1 MTVTAK
7 QETGRRAHWRARPGP
22 AGDRGS
28 ITVFVVFF
36 AMAALA
42 LASLLVDLGNAV
54 NAQQRAADIAEQ
66 AARAAANSIDVG
78 TLRSGNVEIDQA
90 TACVNAADVVASYQ
104 ASYQGSGVQV
114 TMTQPCGYSGPRKV
128 TVWVAVSTQPV
139 ITTFFGSFT
148 MRAHESACAEFG
160 INEGVGC

>member
-7 QETGRRAHWRARPGP
+7 QETGRWAGRRARRGR

-66 AARAAANSIDVG
+66 AARAAANTINVA

-90 TACVNAADVVASYQ
+90 TACVNAANVVASYR
-104 ASYQGSGVQV
+104 ASGVQA
-114 TMTQPCGYSGPRKV
+114 TMTQPCGYDGPRKV
-128 TVWVAVSTQPV
+128 TVWIAVSTQPI

-160 INEGVGC
+160 INKGVGC